1 MTSWRKHCQRLCC
14 SRLCYTK
21 SSYKSLRMTNSPG
34 RRTRAGNL
42 LETCMWAVKCQL
54 LSRVWLFAT
63 PRTVLSMEFSRQET
77 MEWVAISFSRGS
89 SDPGIKPGSPTSQAD
104 SFLSE
109 PSVAGLTRYPVS
121 SVQLLSCVQ
130 LFEIPWTT
138 RYPRN
143 EIKKLPCS
151 PITVAAVRGKMMLSR
166 VTEGS
171 GSWDSHVPLWQTVL
185 LSVFWR
191 TTWKACF

>member
-1 MTSWRKHCQRLCC
+1 
-14 SRLCYTK
+14 
-21 SSYKSLRMTNSPG
+21 
-34 RRTRAGNL
+34 
-42 LETCMWAVKCQL
+42 
-54 LSRVWLFAT
+54 
-63 PRTVLSMEFSRQET
+63 

-89 SDPGIKPGSPTSQAD
+89 SDPGIKPGSPTLQAD

-151 PITVAAVRGKMMLSR
+151 PITGAAVRGKMMLSR

-185 LSVFWR
+185 VSVF
-191 TTWKACF
+191 

>member
-109 PSVAGLTRYPVS
+109 PSVAGLTRYP
-121 SVQLLSCVQ
+121 
-130 LFEIPWTT
+130 
-138 RYPRN
+138 RN